1 MQTRRVQG
9 ASAASA
15 SSASAPV
22 RFRARATAT
31 SNEKR
36 AWRGEHA
43 GPAPTGA
50 NPGRGRG
57 LDGTK
62 YAQSSLPSDYRPGLG
77 LGWRRRWLLAGLHG
91 SCQLRGAASSVLA
104 RHAGSKPR
112 PREVTSASKT
122 FIFGK
127 LRLCGRGYR
136 TSSCLDFYIG
146 LLTTLPPGSL
156 LLSLHTATRL
166 PFLKTHG
173 KFPPC
178 PCRKLSNSSAMP
190 TRRS

>member
-1 MQTRRVQG
+1 MSRGSRRWVQTRRVQG

-62 YAQSSLPSDYRPGLG
+62 YAQSSLPS
-77 LGWRRRWLLAGLHG
+77 
-91 SCQLRGAASSVLA
+91 
-104 RHAGSKPR
+104 K
-112 PREVTSASKT
+112 
-122 FIFGK
+122 
-127 LRLCGRGYR
+127 
-136 TSSCLDFYIG
+136 
-146 LLTTLPPGSL
+146 
-156 LLSLHTATRL
+156 RL
-166 PFLKTHG
+166 PAWTRAG
-173 KFPPC
+173 VAAAVAPGWAPRVVPTAWCSQQC
-178 PCRKLSNSSAMP
+178 PGPSCWK
-190 TRRS
+190 